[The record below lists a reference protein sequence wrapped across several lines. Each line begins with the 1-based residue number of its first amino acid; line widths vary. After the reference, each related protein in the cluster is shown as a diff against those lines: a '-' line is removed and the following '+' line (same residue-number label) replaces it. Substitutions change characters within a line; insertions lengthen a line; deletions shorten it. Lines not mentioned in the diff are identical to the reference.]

1 VNTCSPGP
9 RLLDCA
15 PYHDPD
21 PPLTGSPP
29 VYIGNYMVTNN
40 RQLDSIFG
48 ALSDATRR
56 AILAE
61 LAHGERT
68 VGELAE
74 PFEISRPAISKHL
87 RVLEQ
92 AGLVQRT
99 PEGRISRCALD
110 AAPLREAADWVG
122 HYRDFWE
129 ERFDALARYLETP
142 IPVDEEDE
150 E

>member
-1 VNTCSPGP
+1 
-9 RLLDCA
+9 
-15 PYHDPD
+15 
-21 PPLTGSPP
+21 
-29 VYIGNYMVTNN
+29 MVTNS

-56 AILAE
+56 SILEE

-87 RVLEQ
+87 RVLER

-99 PEGRISRCALD
+99 PQGRMSRCALD
-110 AAPLREAADWVG
+110 ATPLREAADWVG
-122 HYRDFWE
+122 HYRTFWE
-129 ERFDALARYLETP
+129 ERLDALARYLETP
-142 IPVDEEDE
+142 KPVDEEE
-150 E
+150 EE

>member
-1 VNTCSPGP
+1 
-9 RLLDCA
+9 
-15 PYHDPD
+15 
-21 PPLTGSPP
+21 
-29 VYIGNYMVTNN
+29 MVTNH
-40 RQLDSIFG
+40 RQLDSVFG

-68 VGELAE
+68 VGELAR

-87 RVLEQ
+87 RVLER
-92 AGLVQRT
+92 AGLVRRT

-110 AAPLREAADWVG
+110 ASPLRGAADWVE

-129 ERFDALARYLETP
+129 GRLDALARYLETP
-142 IPVDEEDE
+142 QPVDEEE
-150 E
+150 EG